1 MYKIR
6 KGIWETSSSS
16 ANALA
21 MISKGTHYTPKPDK
35 PFKCIHG
42 LYDTCCDGRSHIYLS
57 NWMDKMAYM
66 AKDTPEWHRMFK
78 RETGQDFVLWTAIIA
93 DEEVKRKLKANHIV
107 YEKFPEACTPSSL
120 ESLYREPEWGYICGY
135 AIGHLFREQD
145 LILVRDRELSKAIHI
160 AKTQEAPNYHAI
172 YSWGLSDLKSEVEAD
187 ESLLAEIIF
196 NPGFAINIGG
206 DALGN
211 DTQTVPAIGSAEDI
225 HPLQRKGYSILSGYY
240 RNGTEK
246 LLIGLDGTRI
256 RVFDRDSVPEY
267 PESID
272 LKITDCCPYE
282 CEFCYENCTSYGRH
296 GTMHKCL
303 QSLPEFVELAIGGGS
318 ILTNP
323 EYEQYFSLTD
333 YVNAT
338 LHANDFVM
346 TYGNTDGDFWT
357 RDIKQEP
364 LTKCRALGV
373 SVTSKENAESVAWV
387 YDIDYYSS
395 ENKSVLGNDDY
406 FVGYYWDSSADD
418 GVDTVIHVINGI
430 ASEDI
435 LKPLYDKEL
444 KLLILGYKTK
454 GRGVEYANE
463 PSLSENQ
470 MWLYNNIEEIASHFK
485 VVAFD
490 TLALKQLNMK
500 RFLTQEQWDATFM
513 GEDGMH
519 SMYIDLVTQTYGIS
533 STDNRRWPLTD
544 DIRQMFR
551 HVREVVEE
559 DKRSGQEL

>member
-21 MISKGTHYTPKPDK
+21 MISKGMHDAPKLDK

-42 LYDTCCDGRSHIYLS
+42 IYNTSCDGRPHIYLT
-57 NWMDKMAYM
+57 NWRDKMAYL
-66 AKDTPEWHRMFK
+66 AEDTPEWHRMFK
-78 RETGQDFVLWTAIIA
+78 HETGQDFVMWTAIIA
-93 DEEVKRKLKANHIV
+93 DEEVKSKLKANRIV
-107 YEKFPEACTPSSL
+107 YEKYPELCTPDNV

-135 AIGHLFREQD
+135 SIEYLFPSQD
-145 LILVRDRELSKAIHI
+145 LILVRDRELNKATHI
-160 AKTQEAPNYHAI
+160 AKTHDAPNTHVI
-172 YSWGLSDLKSEVEAD
+172 YSWGLSDLKSEIEAD

-206 DALGN
+206 DGFDN
-211 DTQTVPAIGSAEDI
+211 DTQTVPGIGSAEDM

-256 RVFDRDSVPEY
+256 RIFDRDSVPEY

-282 CEFCYENCTSYGRH
+282 CEFCYEGCTASGRH

-357 RDIKQEP
+357 RDIKQES

-373 SVTSKENAESVAWV
+373 SVTSMENAESVAWV

-406 FVGYYWDSSADD
+406 FVGHYWADSADD

-435 LKPLYDKEL
+435 LKPLYDKGL

-463 PSLSENQ
+463 SSFAENQ
-470 MWLYNNIEEIASHFK
+470 MWLYKNIEEVASHFK

-559 DKRSGQEL
+559 DKRSGQEF